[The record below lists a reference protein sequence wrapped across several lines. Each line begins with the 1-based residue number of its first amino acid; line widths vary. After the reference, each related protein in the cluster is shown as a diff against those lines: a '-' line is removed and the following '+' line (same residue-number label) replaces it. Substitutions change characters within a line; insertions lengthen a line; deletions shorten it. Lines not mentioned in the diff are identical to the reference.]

1 MDPQIYKYYLWCEQR
16 QTIALIMANKDKD
29 TFAIGYWDQYGQPIG
44 SIFKATEMADRVI
57 TKEDATIVW
66 ESLVS
71 RGICKRISNRTAEEK
86 FPDLKK
92 IGPEM
97 FSLGWA
103 WPKLLRGA
111 RDRVTAS
118 QDQWQWGESES
129 TTPHGEAISAKVD
142 KGQPAFALSRKLL
155 FVNNLREGKKKT

>member
-44 SIFKATEMADRVI
+44 SIFKAVETTTQQTRVI

-155 FVNNLREGKKKT
+155 FLLGLCK